1 MPGASDPI
9 AAVLARLQSVATALA
24 VTDGVSRFNHL
35 YLEVTQAVDTGA
47 QAAAF
52 EDPAFLK
59 ALDVSFAGLYF
70 DALDAAAAGS
80 PLPRCW
86 APLFEARSDA
96 HTAPIQFALAGMNA
110 HINHDLALA
119 LVSTCAGEGITLD
132 TGSAAHRDF
141 IKVNAI
147 LATVEARVKAD
158 YLTGL
163 VGVAD
168 EVLGRIDDVVAIW
181 SVSEA
186 RNAAWTHAQMLWAIR
201 GDAGLTKAFEDT
213 LDGTIGFAS
222 RGLLVPT
229 MP

>member
-1 MPGASDPI
+1 MAQKRFSR
-9 AAVLARLQSVATALA
+9 AR
-24 VTDGVSRFNHL
+24 
-35 YLEVTQAVDTGA
+35 
-47 QAAAF
+47 
-52 EDPAFLK
+52 
-59 ALDVSFAGLYF
+59 
-70 DALDAAAAGS
+70 
-80 PLPRCW
+80 
-86 APLFEARSDA
+86 
-96 HTAPIQFALAGMNA
+96 
-110 HINHDLALA
+110 INHDLALA
-119 LVSTCAGEGITLD
+119 LVATCAGEGITLD

-147 LATVEARVKAD
+147 LATVEAQVKAD

-163 VGVAD
+163 AGVAD

-181 SVSEA
+181 SVAEA

-201 GDAGLTKAFEDT
+201 GDAGLTRAFEDT

>member
-96 HTAPIQFALAGMNA
+96 HIAPIQFALAGMNA

-119 LVSTCAGEGITLD
+119 LVSTC
-132 TGSAAHRDF
+132 
-141 IKVNAI
+141 V
-147 LATVEARVKAD
+147 AR
-158 YLTGL
+158 
-163 VGVAD
+163 
-168 EVLGRIDDVVAIW
+168 
-181 SVSEA
+181 
-186 RNAAWTHAQMLWAIR
+186 
-201 GDAGLTKAFEDT
+201 
-213 LDGTIGFAS
+213 AS
-222 RGLLVPT
+222 RSTPAQLPT
-229 MP
+229 ATSSRSTRSWPPSRRG

>member
-1 MPGASDPI
+1 MPDTSDPI
-9 AAVLARLQSVATALA
+9 AAVLERLQSVAIELA
-24 VTDGVSRFNHL
+24 VADGVSRFNHL
-35 YLEVTQAVDTGA
+35 YLEVTQAVDIGA
-47 QAAAF
+47 QGVVF

-70 DALDAAAAGS
+70 DALGAAAAGS
-80 PLPRCW
+80 ALPRCW
-86 APLFEARSDA
+86 APLFAARSDS
-96 HTAPIQFALAGMNA
+96 HIAPIQCALAGMNA

-119 LVSTCAGEGITLD
+119 LVSTCAAQGTTLD
-132 TGSAAHRDF
+132 TGSAVHRDF
-141 IKVNAI
+141 VKVNAI

-158 YLTGL
+158 YLSGL

-168 EVLGRIDDVVAIW
+168 DVLGRIDDVVAIW
-181 SVSEA
+181 SVTEA

-201 GDAGLTKAFEDT
+201 GNAFLTKAFEDT
-213 LDGTIGFAS
+213 LDGTVGFAG

>member
-1 MPGASDPI
+1 MPDASDSI
-9 AAVLARLQSVATALA
+9 AAVLARLQSVAAELA
-24 VTDGVSRFNHL
+24 VTDGVSRFNRL

-47 QAAAF
+47 QGAAF
-52 EDPAFLK
+52 EDPAFLN

-70 DALDAAAAGS
+70 NALAAAAAGS
-80 PLPRCW
+80 ALPRCW
-86 APLFEARSDA
+86 APLFAARSDS
-96 HTAPIQFALAGMNA
+96 HIAPIQFALAGMNA

-119 LVSTCAGEGITLD
+119 LVSTCAGQGITLD

-147 LATVEARVKAD
+147 LATVEAQVKAD

-186 RNAAWTHAQMLWAIR
+186 RNAAWTHAQMLWAVR
-201 GDAGLTKAFEDT
+201 GNAVLTTAFEDT
-213 LDGTIGFAS
+213 LDGTVGFAS

-229 MP
+229 LP